1 MAIYSPRKFQ
11 SKSGG
16 DVTIRSATVADAA
29 SILDLSVSVIDEEI
43 YELTTPAEFKMEKE
57 AEEKW
62 IDEFAK
68 DPSKLIL
75 VAEMDSTLVGLLDF
89 SNGRRL
95 RIAHTGEFGM
105 SVKKTSRGQG
115 IGTML
120 LSALIEWAEGNSLI
134 EKIGLNV
141 HANNHRAIALYKKMG
156 FEIEGVRKR
165 EIKYD
170 DEQYIDTVVMGRF
183 V

>member
-1 MAIYSPRKFQ
+1 MAVFAPKQFKI
-11 SKSGG
+11 KSGQL
-16 DVTIRSATVADAA
+16 VVIRSAMVSDAQA
-29 SILDLSVSVIDEEI
+29 ILDLSVSVVDEEI
-43 YELTTPAEFKMEKE
+43 YELTTPSEFQMEKD

-62 IDEFAK
+62 IAEFEK
-68 DPSKLIL
+68 DSSKLIL
-75 VAEMDSTLVGLLDF
+75 VAEMDEQVVGLLDF

-105 SVKKTSRGQG
+105 SVKKTARGQG

-120 LSALIEWAEGNSLI
+120 LTALMEWATFNPLI

-165 EIKYD
+165 EIKYT
-170 DEQYIDTVVMGRF
+170 DERYVDTVVMGRF